1 MPELPE
7 IETIKRGLQ
16 GLILNTKIVQCELL
30 NAKSFRGDIEQL
42 VGRKIIKIDRKGK
55 ALLMR
60 LDDGRTILGHMRMTG
75 QLIYIGS
82 NQINSDLMKGNRFAA
97 GHPDGNFVAEMPSRH
112 TRVWFEF
119 EDGGR
124 LYFNDLRKFGYL
136 ALMDEADL
144 ARDKFLQELAPEPWD
159 MSAEAFYDILQKHAK
174 TTIKAVLLNQKLICG
189 LGNIYADES
198 CYVVGIFPGVL
209 AGDLSRDQANA
220 LLNAACDVMRR
231 SIDSGGSTMK
241 DYVKPDGTRG
251 NYLDKFAQVFRRDG
265 EPCLK
270 CGTQIL
276 KIRVAGRG
284 THFCPH
290 CQPEHKKEFVNAD

>member
-16 GLILNTKIVQCELL
+16 GLILNTKIVQCEVL
-30 NAKSFRGDIEQL
+30 NAKSFRGDAGQL
-42 VGRKIIKIDRKGK
+42 VGQKFVKIDRKGK
-55 ALLMR
+55 ALLVR

-75 QLIYIGS
+75 QLIYIGPER
-82 NQINSDLMKGNRFAA
+82 IASDLMNGDRFAA

-124 LYFNDLRKFGYL
+124 LFFNDLRKFGFL
-136 ALMDEADL
+136 ALMNDEDL
-144 ARDKFLQELAPEPWD
+144 ARDKFLQSLAPEPWD
-159 MSAEAFYDILQKHAK
+159 MAPDAFYDIMQKHAK
-174 TTIKAVLLNQKLICG
+174 TNVKAVLLNQKLIYG
-189 LGNIYADES
+189 LGNIYADEA
-198 CYVVGIFPGVL
+198 CYMVGIFPGTL
-209 AGDLSRDQANA
+209 AGDLTRSQTDA
-220 LLNAACDVMRR
+220 LLEACCNVMRR

-270 CGTQIL
+270 CGTTIL
-276 KIRVAGRG
+276 KTRVAGRG
-284 THFCPH
+284 THYCPH
-290 CQPEHKKEFVNAD
+290 CQSEQKKEFTNVD

>member
-16 GLILNTKIVQCELL
+16 GLILNTKIVQSEVL
-30 NAKSFRGDIEQL
+30 NAKSFRGDAGQL
-42 VGRKIIKIDRKGK
+42 VGRKIVKIDRKGK

-75 QLIYIGS
+75 QLIYIGK
-82 NQINSDLMKGNRFAA
+82 NQIESDLMNNGRFAA

-119 EDGGR
+119 ADGGR

-136 ALMDEADL
+136 ALMNDVDL
-144 ARDKFLQELAPEPWD
+144 AKDKFLCELAPEPWD
-159 MSAEAFYDILQKHAK
+159 MSGDVFYDILQKHAK
-174 TTIKAVLLNQKLICG
+174 TNVKAVLLNQKLICG
-189 LGNIYADES
+189 LGNIYADEA
-198 CYVVGIFPGVL
+198 CFVTGIFPGTL
-209 AGDLSRDQANA
+209 AGDLSRSQADA

-265 EPCLK
+265 EPCVK
-270 CGTQIL
+270 CGTTIL
-276 KIRVAGRG
+276 KTRVAGRG
-284 THFCPH
+284 THYCPH
-290 CQPEHKKEFVNAD
+290 CQPEHKKESK

>member
-16 GLILNTKIVQCELL
+16 GLILNTKIVQCGVL
-30 NAKSFRGDIEQL
+30 NAKSFRGDAGQI
-42 VGRKIIKIDRKGK
+42 VGRKIGKIDRKGK

-75 QLIYIGS
+75 QLIYIGK
-82 NQINSDLMKGNRFAA
+82 NQIESDLMKNGRFAA
-97 GHPDGNFVAEMPSRH
+97 GHPDGNFVAKMPSRH

-136 ALMDEADL
+136 ALMDEAGL
-144 ARDKFLQELAPEPWD
+144 AKDKFLQELAPEPWD
-159 MSAEAFYDILQKHAK
+159 MSGDVFYDIMQKHTK
-174 TTIKAVLLNQKLICG
+174 TNVKSILLNQKLICG
-189 LGNIYADES
+189 LGNIYADEA
-198 CYVVGIFPGVL
+198 CFVTGIFPGTL
-209 AGDLSRDQANA
+209 AGDLSRSQTDA
-220 LLNAACDVMRR
+220 LLQAACDVMRR

-270 CGTQIL
+270 CGTKIL

-284 THFCPH
+284 THYCSH
-290 CQPEHKKEFVNAD
+290 CQPEHKKEL

>member
-16 GLILNTKIVQCELL
+16 GLILNTKIVQSEVL
-30 NAKSFRGDIEQL
+30 NAKSFRGDAGQL
-42 VGRKIIKIDRKGK
+42 VGRKIVKIDRKGK

-75 QLIYIGS
+75 QLIYIGK
-82 NQINSDLMKGNRFAA
+82 NQIESDLMNNGRFAA

-119 EDGGR
+119 ADGGR

-136 ALMDEADL
+136 ALMNDTDL
-144 ARDKFLQELAPEPWD
+144 AKDKFLCELAPEPWD
-159 MSAEAFYDILQKHAK
+159 MSGDVFYDILQKHAK
-174 TTIKAVLLNQKLICG
+174 TNVKAVLLNQKLICG
-189 LGNIYADES
+189 LGNIYADEA
-198 CYVVGIFPGVL
+198 CFVTGIFPGTL
-209 AGDLSRDQANA
+209 AGDLSRSQADV

-265 EPCLK
+265 EPCVK
-270 CGTQIL
+270 CGTTIL
-276 KIRVAGRG
+276 KTRVAGRG
-284 THFCPH
+284 THYCPH
-290 CQPEHKKEFVNAD
+290 CQPEHKKESK

>member
-16 GLILNTKIVQCELL
+16 GLILNTKIVQYEVL
-30 NAKSFRGDIEQL
+30 NAKSFRGDAGQL
-42 VGRKIIKIDRKGK
+42 VGRKFVKIDRKGK

-60 LDDGRTILGHMRMTG
+60 LDDERTILGHMRMTG
-75 QLIYIGS
+75 QLIYIGPER
-82 NQINSDLMKGNRFAA
+82 ITSDLMSGDRFAA

-124 LYFNDLRKFGYL
+124 LYFNDLRKFGFL
-136 ALMDEADL
+136 ALMNDTGL
-144 ARDKFLQELAPEPWD
+144 ARDKFLQSLAPEPWD
-159 MSAEAFYDILQKHAK
+159 MSPDIFYDIMQKHAK
-174 TTIKAVLLNQKLICG
+174 TNVKAVLLNQKLICG
-189 LGNIYADES
+189 LGNIYADEA
-198 CYVVGIFPGVL
+198 CYMVGIFPGTL
-209 AGDLSRDQANA
+209 AGDLSRGQTDA
-220 LLNAACDVMRR
+220 LLEACCDVMQR

-265 EPCLK
+265 ESCSK
-270 CGTQIL
+270 CGTTIL
-276 KIRVAGRG
+276 KTRVAGRG
-284 THFCPH
+284 THYCPH
-290 CQPEHKKEFVNAD
+290 CQPVYKKEFVNVD

>member
-16 GLILNTKIVQCELL
+16 GLILNTKIVQCKLL
-30 NAKSFRGDIEQL
+30 NAKSFRGDIAQL
-42 VGRKIIKIDRKGK
+42 KGREVVGIDRKGK
-55 ALLMR
+55 ALLFR

-75 QLIYIGS
+75 QLIYVGK
-82 NQINSDLMKGNRFAA
+82 NRVKSDLMSGDRFAA

-144 ARDKFLQELAPEPWD
+144 AKDEFLNSLAPEPWD
-159 MSAEAFYDILQKHAK
+159 MAPEVFYDITQKHAK
-174 TTIKAVLLNQKLICG
+174 TSIKSILLNQKLICG
-189 LGNIYADES
+189 LGNIYADEA
-198 CYVVGIFPGVL
+198 CFATGIFPGTL
-209 AGDLSRDQANA
+209 AGDLSRAETDA
-220 LLNAACDVMRR
+220 LLRAACDVMRR

-241 DYVKPDGTRG
+241 DYLKPDGTRG

-265 EPCLK
+265 EACSK

-290 CQPEHKKEFVNAD
+290 CQPEHKKEFTNAN

>member
-16 GLILNTKIVQCELL
+16 GLILNTKIVQCEVL
-30 NAKSFRGDIEQL
+30 NAKSFRGDAGQL
-42 VGRKIIKIDRKGK
+42 VGRKFVKIDRKGK
-55 ALLMR
+55 ALLMC

-75 QLIYIGS
+75 QLIYVGKNRIT
-82 NQINSDLMKGNRFAA
+82 SDLMSGNRFAA

-112 TRVWFEF
+112 TRVWFEL

-136 ALMDEADL
+136 ALMDEAGL
-144 ARDKFLQELAPEPWD
+144 AKDKFLNELAPEPWD
-159 MSAEAFYDILQKHAK
+159 MTSDVFYDIMQKHAK
-174 TTIKAVLLNQKLICG
+174 TNVKSILLNQKLICG
-189 LGNIYADES
+189 LGNIYADEA
-198 CYVVGIFPGVL
+198 CFVTGIYPGTM
-209 AGDLSRDQANA
+209 AGNLSRSESDTLLQAA
-220 LLNAACDVMRR
+220 RDVMQR

-241 DYVKPDGTRG
+241 DYLKPDGTRG

-270 CGTQIL
+270 CGTIIL
-276 KIRVAGRG
+276 KNRTAGRG

-290 CQPEHKKEFVNAD
+290 CQPEHKKEFK